1 MRFPNSR
8 VSFAGTTATLRVSL
22 AAAAIFCCLTCAG
35 VAGARELFTLR
46 IENKEGGR
54 IQVRLRDARDWS
66 TVGNVTQP
74 ATRTVAAFP
83 AAAFVPPSTVAATAV
98 HGLRIRVPSSSPGP
112 VSISIQP
119 AEFRTLPDRY
129 GGHIPGRSAIF
140 TGIPAGRAI
149 FRDFAPLAGDAV
161 LLEAGGKPTRLP
173 VDWQPAPGDVI
184 LIECSQ
190 AEPLPRSIEFENRRG
205 GAITATGPDG
215 TAWQIGTV
223 RQPVTG
229 VGRFDGTSYTGT
241 GAINTN
247 HGGVI
252 TVSTAPASRPADEGV
267 PPESRGGF
275 EIQPYQHAKTQPDMA
290 QAMIVAPMDSTG
302 TFEGAPP
309 LFSGVLPLG
318 DGSSVVDIRAGARD
332 WTPLPSITGKV
343 NDAFTAAGLARLG
356 LAPAGTDGVTAIRIR
371 PQPRDP
377 ATLKAVLA
385 KIAIPKLP
393 DTPGGAPIT
402 VSWALRMPY
411 PDEAA
416 HAMFSR
422 DGRTIAISNVRPFE
436 LRASI
441 TERAT
446 TLRAEIVAADG
457 RTLETRTATVTVKGG
472 KISIAERPS
481 SGR

>member
-8 VSFAGTTATLRVSL
+8 ASFAGAVPLRIRL
-22 AAAAIFCCLTCAG
+22 AAAAVLCCLACAG
-35 VAGARELFTLR
+35 AAGARELFSLR
-46 IENKEGGR
+46 IENEEGGR
-54 IQVRLRDARDWS
+54 IQVRLRDSREWS

-98 HGLRIRVPSSSPGP
+98 HGLRIRVPSSRPDP

-140 TGIPAGRAI
+140 TDIPAGRAI

-161 LLEAGGKPTRLP
+161 LIEAGARLAGLP
-173 VDWQPAPGDVI
+173 VDWQPAPGEVI
-184 LIECSQ
+184 LIECTEADS
-190 AEPLPRSIEFENRRG
+190 LPRSIEFENRRG
-205 GAITATGPDG
+205 GAITVTAPDG
-215 TAWQIGTV
+215 TAQQIGTV

-252 TVSTAPASRPADEGV
+252 TVSTAPESRPADEGA

-275 EIQPYQHAKTQPDMA
+275 EIQPYQHAKTQPDMT
-290 QAMIVAPMDSTG
+290 QAMVVAPVDSAR

-318 DGSSVVDIRAGARD
+318 DGSSVVDLRAGARD
-332 WTPLPSITGKV
+332 WTPLPAITGKIS
-343 NDAFTAAGLARLG
+343 DAFTAAGLARLG

-371 PQPRDP
+371 PQPRD
-377 ATLKAVLA
+377 AARLKAALA
-385 KIAIPKLP
+385 KIALP
-393 DTPGGAPIT
+393 ELPGTPGGAPMKAA
-402 VSWALRMPY
+402 WALRMPY

-416 HAMFSR
+416 HAVFSR

-436 LRASI
+436 VRADI
-441 TERAT
+441 TERLT
-446 TLRAEIVAADG
+446 TLRADIVAADG

-472 KISIAERPS
+472 TISIAEKSS